1 METPI
6 FPEVDKFGDLRRRPP
21 PVYVLS
27 AEELSLSAAL
37 DREDLAQSYMV
48 ADKESQQVG
57 KAHIERFKG
66 SSKL

>member
-1 METPI
+1 MELIVHVYSRSLVI
-6 FPEVDKFGDLRRRPP
+6 FADFRP
-21 PVYVLS
+21 LQ
-27 AEELSLSAAL
+27 ELSLSAAL

-48 ADKESQQVG
+48 ADKESRQVG